1 MIHINIALNISTDN
15 MMHSSQVHRFLAR
28 RQTRRRL
35 TNNDIY
41 GNINLIDALSSM
53 SRNTRSGLSLVTA
66 LQISVSHHP
75 CDLFAQLHNLVS
87 RGLALNTACHKI
99 LDDMSESAE
108 NSDCMMALHV
118 IALASEVGGDRA
130 QQLDCLID
138 TLLDRSQ
145 SKVERQTPAATAT
158 ASIRLITWLPVVCGA
173 WILSDSPAV
182 RHVLLATPLGWA
194 CLTIG
199 VGLNFAGRTWSKR
212 MVRS

>member
-1 MIHINIALNISTDN
+1 
-15 MMHSSQVHRFLAR
+15 MMHNSQIYRFLAR

-41 GNINLIDALSSM
+41 GNSELIDALSSM
-53 SRNTRSGLSLVTA
+53 SRNARSGLSLATA
-66 LQISVSHHP
+66 LQISISHHP
-75 CDLFAQLHNLVS
+75 CDLFAQLHNLIS
-87 RGLALNTACHKI
+87 RGMALNTACHKI
-99 LDDMSESAE
+99 LDDMSETAKNADS
-108 NSDCMMALHV
+108 MMTLHV
-118 IALASEVGGDRA
+118 IALASEVGGDIA

-145 SKVERQTPAATAT
+145 AKVERQTQAATAT

-182 RHVLLATPLGWA
+182 RHVLLATPLGWT

-199 VGLNFAGRTWSKR
+199 IGLNLVGRTWTHR

>member
-1 MIHINIALNISTDN
+1 MRR
-15 MMHSSQVHRFLAR
+15 SSQVHRFLAR

-41 GNINLIDALSSM
+41 GNRSLIDALSSM
-53 SRNTRSGLSLVTA
+53 SRNTRSGLSLATA
-66 LQISVSHHP
+66 LQISISHHP
-75 CDLFAQLHNLVS
+75 CDLFAQLHNLIS
-87 RGLALNTACHKI
+87 RGMALNTACHKI
-99 LDDMSESAE
+99 LDDMSESVE
-108 NSDCMMALHV
+108 NADCMMALHV
-118 IALASEVGGDRA
+118 IALASEVGGDIA

-145 SKVERQTPAATAT
+145 AKVERQTQAATAT

>member
-1 MIHINIALNISTDN
+1 MIHINHALNISTDI
-15 MMHSSQVHRFLAR
+15 MMHNSQIYRFLAR

-41 GNINLIDALSSM
+41 GNSELIDALSSM
-53 SRNTRSGLSLVTA
+53 SRNARSGLSLATA
-66 LQISVSHHP
+66 LQISISHHP
-75 CDLFAQLHNLVS
+75 CDLFAQLHNLIS
-87 RGLALNTACHKI
+87 RGMALNTACHKI
-99 LDDMSESAE
+99 LDDMSETAKNADS
-108 NSDCMMALHV
+108 MMTLHV
-118 IALASEVGGDRA
+118 IALASEVGGDIA

-145 SKVERQTPAATAT
+145 AKVERQTQAATAT

-182 RHVLLATPLGWA
+182 RHVLLATPLGWT

-199 VGLNFAGRTWSKR
+199 IGLNFVGRTWTHR